1 MITWPIKWSG
11 GLFGN
16 GAGYRKRGLQSG
28 ESSHYPDSPAT
39 PVTQDTALCFSA
51 FWASVKLISETVA
64 GMPLKFYE
72 VQPDGTRKLATG
84 QDLAKLFAG
93 KVNRYQTR
101 FEFFESIVMQLAMH
115 GNAYAYKQKNGSRLV
130 GLLPMMSAQMDVT
143 LESDGG
149 AILYK
154 YNNGIQTREYSEA
167 DIWHVKLM
175 GNGVVGLSP
184 LSYARNSIGLGL
196 ATDNATNKIYKKGA
210 KPAGVMTMPD
220 GVVLKPDQRQ
230 QMRDSFKGL
239 ADGDQSFFLMEGGA
253 KYQQISMT
261 PQDIELLSSR
271 RFQIEDV
278 ARFMG
283 VPSVLINDTSSSTVW
298 GSGISEIMQGFYKLG
313 LRPYLER
320 IEASIEANL
329 IATELRGKYEAEF
342 DFKSIL
348 RGDMAARFQ
357 AYKEAVTGGF
367 MTPNEARKDEGWQ
380 PLDGG
385 DTLYLQQQMTPIE
398 QLQNVDRGGSQPA
411 AQNNNDETIAA
422 FVDGVLSAIKS

>member
-1 MITWPIKWSG
+1 MINFKWFG
-11 GLFGN
+11 GITGR
-16 GAGYRKRGLQSG
+16 GAGYRNKGLQLG
-28 ESSHYPDSPAT
+28 ESSQYPDTPAT

-72 VQPDGTRKLATG
+72 VQADGTRRLAVNN
-84 QDLAKLFAG
+84 DLARLFAG

-101 FEFFESIVMQLAMH
+101 FEFFESMVMQLAMH
-115 GNAYAYKQKNGSRLV
+115 GNAYALKQRSGSRLV
-130 GLLPMMSAQMDVT
+130 GLLPMMSAQMEVR

-149 AILYK
+149 AVSYK
-154 YNNGIQTREYSEA
+154 YDNGTQQRDYSEN
-167 DIWHVKLM
+167 DIWHIKLM
-175 GNGVVGLSP
+175 GNGIIGLSP
-184 LSYARNSIGLGL
+184 LSYARNAIGIGL
-196 ATDNATNKIYKKGA
+196 AADNSTNKIYKKGG

-220 GVVLKPDQRQ
+220 GQVLKPDQRQ
-230 QMRDSFKGL
+230 QLRDSFKGL
-239 ADGDQSFFLMEGGA
+239 ADGDQNFFVMEGGA

-320 IEASIEANL
+320 IEASIEGAL
-329 IATELRGKYEAEF
+329 LPVESRGKIEAEF
-342 DFKSIL
+342 DFKSLL
-348 RGDMAARFQ
+348 RGDMKARFS
-357 AYKEAVTGGF
+357 AYKEAITGGF

-380 PLDGG
+380 GLDGG

-398 QLQNVDRGGSQPA
+398 MLRDVNRGA
-411 AQNNNDETIAA
+411 ARSDFTTYPKE
-422 FVDGVLSAIKS
+422 

>member
-1 MITWPIKWSG
+1 MISWPIKWSG

-72 VQPDGTRKLATG
+72 VQSDGTRKIAAG
-84 QDLAKLFAG
+84 HDLARLFAG

-115 GNAYAYKQKNGSRLV
+115 GNAYAYKQRSGSRLV
-130 GLLPMMSAQMDVT
+130 GLLPMMSSQMTVT

-149 AILYK
+149 ALLYK
-154 YNNGIQTREYSEA
+154 YNNGNQTRDYGES
-167 DIWHVKLM
+167 DIWHIKLM
-175 GNGVVGLSP
+175 GNGVMGLSP

-196 ATDNATNKIYKKGA
+196 ATDNATNKIYKKGG
-210 KPAGVMTMPD
+210 KPAGIMTMPE
-220 GVVLKPDQRQ
+220 GQVLKPDQRQ
-230 QMRDSFKGL
+230 QVRDSFKGL

-329 IATELRGKYEAEF
+329 IPTEMRGRYEAEF
-342 DFKSIL
+342 DFNALL
-348 RGDMAARFQ
+348 RGDMQARFQ
-357 AYKEAVTGGF
+357 AYKEAITGGF
-367 MTPNEARKDEGWQ
+367 MAPNEARKYEGWQ
-380 PLDGG
+380 AQAGG
-385 DTLYLQQQMTPIE
+385 DKLFMQQQMMPIE
-398 QLQNVDRGGSQPA
+398 QLETLDRGGNTQPA
-411 AQNNNDETIAA
+411 AQENNDIAA
-422 FVDGVLSAIKS
+422 LLEGFTSGIKN